1 MWMWDKFTKLLPPW
15 AQITVVI
22 SGLVGAWGPA
32 LQWLQKATSAVP
44 PGVLRGALEAL
55 PFALLTAVLLR
66 YMRRCGDLAG
76 RLEQLKPEL
85 GEVGERVKVVRAD
98 IKKLRDNDAVLKG
111 HIDAAQ
117 VIIAS
122 LVSVLEGDVTRLG
135 GRLYEGVKEHIAN
148 WWLRGGFADTPADVA
163 AARDAVLREFLR
175 ALEERGGVE
184 EGGENGERES

>member
-22 SGLVGAWGPA
+22 SGLVAAWGPA

-44 PGVLRGALEAL
+44 PGVLRDALEALPFAL

-66 YMRRCGDLAG
+66 YMRRCDDLAE

-85 GEVGERVKVVRAD
+85 GEVGERVDVVRAG
-98 IKKLRDNDAVLKG
+98 IKELHDNDTLLKG

-135 GRLYEGVKEHIAN
+135 GRLYAGVKEHMAN
-148 WWLRGGFADTPADVA
+148 WWLRGGVADTPAGVA
-163 AARDAVLREFLR
+163 
-175 ALEERGGVE
+175 
-184 EGGENGERES
+184 GGEGRGAPRVYKDPQGARRR